1 MTSTAWDNRNTLI
14 AILNEAQR
22 SGKAYVDI
30 EPSDLDGALRGDQK
44 PGDSG
49 VMHRDM
55 MTKMMRPGDTVLE
68 DTQDGADARMV
79 IRYVF
84 DANHGVA

>member
-1 MTSTAWDNRNTLI
+1 MTSTAWEIRNRLI

-22 SGKAYVDI
+22 SGTRYVDI
-30 EPSDLDGALRGDQK
+30 EPSDLDEALRGDQK
-44 PGDSG
+44 PGDWG

-68 DTQDGADARMV
+68 DSEDGAHARMV

-84 DANHGVA
+84 DANQGVA